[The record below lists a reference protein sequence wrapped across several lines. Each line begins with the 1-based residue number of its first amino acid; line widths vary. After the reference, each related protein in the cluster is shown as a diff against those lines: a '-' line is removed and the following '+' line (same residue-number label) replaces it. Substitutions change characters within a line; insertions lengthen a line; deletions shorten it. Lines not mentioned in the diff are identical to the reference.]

1 MIDRADCLRLDQ
13 RDPLAAVRER
23 FVLPDGVIYLDG
35 NSLGAMP
42 AHLPERMHAVVAEEW
57 GRDLIRSWNIHDWV
71 GLPQRVGDRIARL
84 IGVAA
89 GTVVACDSTSVNVFK
104 AVSAALEF
112 TDRSVVLSDTGNF
125 PTDLYVMSN
134 IAEPRIVDPA
144 DVIDAISDEIGVV
157 ALTHVGYGTGRMY
170 DMGAIT
176 DAAHAAGA
184 LVVWDLAHSAGAM
197 PLDVSAADFAV
208 GCGYKYLN
216 GGPGAPAFLYVR
228 PDRLSGFHNPITGWF
243 GHTAPFDFTLDFV
256 PADGIER
263 GLVGTPH
270 VLSLAALDAALDV
283 FDGVDMRLVRAKSV
297 ALTELFIELVEEKG
311 LPLRLVSPREAT
323 ERGSQVCFSHPQGH
337 AMVQALIEEGVI
349 GDFRAPDVLRFGF
362 APLYVRFADVHDAVM
377 MLEEIIAD
385 GTHTDPRFAV
395 KRPVT

>member
-1 MIDRADCLRLDQ
+1 MTDRASCVQLDE
-13 RDPLAAVRER
+13 RDPLFAARDR
-23 FVLPDGVIYLDG
+23 FSLPDGLIYLDG

-42 AHLPERMHAVVAEEW
+42 THLPERIYAVVTEEW

-71 GLPQRVGDRIARL
+71 GLPQRVGDRIAGL
-84 IGVAA
+84 IGVEA

-112 TDRSVVLSDTGNF
+112 TDRPVVLSDAGNF

-134 IAEPRIVDPA
+134 IAEVRIVDPSE
-144 DVIDAISDEIGVV
+144 VVDAISDEIGVV
-157 ALTHVGYGTGRMY
+157 ALTHVGYGTGRMH

-228 PDRLSGFHNPITGWF
+228 PDRLSGFRNPITGWF
-243 GHTAPFDFTLDFV
+243 GHTAPFEFSLEFV
-256 PADGIER
+256 PAEGVER

-283 FDGVDMRLVRAKSV
+283 FDGVDMQHVRAKSV
-297 ALTELFIELVEEKG
+297 ALTDLFIELVEEKG
-311 LPLRLVSPREAT
+311 LPLDLVSPRESA
-323 ERGSQVCFSHPQGH
+323 ERGSQVCFSHPEGH
-337 AMVQALIEEGVI
+337 AMSQALIDRAVI
-349 GDFRAPDVLRFGF
+349 GDFRAPDILRFGF
-362 APLYVRFADVHDAVM
+362 APLYVRFVDVYDAVTI
-377 MLEEIIAD
+377 LEEIIAD
-385 GTHTDPRFAV
+385 GIYTDPRYSV
-395 KRPVT
+395 KRAVT